1 MLCLPVLNAP
11 GASRSLEN
19 RGRALPPSSARS
31 TNWFRKRGAVS
42 LASHASVLI
51 ASSAFTAPCPATSPL
66 PPPPHSLS
74 LYDDGAESIGPR
86 SSYSSGSLSQRKIYV
101 NRHVD
106 TCSNVARARAR
117 AERGEERFAGE
128 GLGSRVTGMQCR
140 ISRSPGYRVQ
150 GGGGGEEGGARNAH
164 LEMQWHVGGCIR
176 IRARDTH
183 ARLAVS

>member
-1 MLCLPVLNAP
+1 MRPEHL
-11 GASRSLEN
+11 
-19 RGRALPPSSARS
+19 ALWRTGGDEPPSSARS
-31 TNWFRKRGAVS
+31 TNWFRKRDAVS

-51 ASSAFTAPCPATSPL
+51 ASSAFTAPCPATR
-66 PPPPHSLS
+66 PPHSLS

-117 AERGEERFAGE
+117 AERGEERVAGE
-128 GLGSRVTGMQCR
+128 KGLEVGLLVCSVGFRGLPGTGCR
-140 ISRSPGYRVQ
+140 
-150 GGGGGEEGGARNAH
+150 GGGGRNAH

-176 IRARDTH
+176 VYARTT
-183 ARLAVS
+183 RTPGLSAVS

>member
-1 MLCLPVLNAP
+1 MRPEHLALWRTGDGPSPLVRQKYKLVSEERCRLSCLPCLRPHCFQRVH
-11 GASRSLEN
+11 RS
-19 RGRALPPSSARS
+19 
-31 TNWFRKRGAVS
+31 
-42 LASHASVLI
+42 
-51 ASSAFTAPCPATSPL
+51 PC
-66 PPPPHSLS
+66 PPHSLS
-74 LYDDGAESIGPR
+74 LYDDEAESIGPR

-150 GGGGGEEGGARNAH
+150 EGGGRGQGRG
-164 LEMQWHVGGCIR
+164 
-176 IRARDTH
+176 TH
-183 ARLAVS
+183 TSRCSGT